1 LVKHAGAYRSDKRR
15 KEILRLKKQEE
26 KRQRRLSKGINP
38 EKDTE
43 VAASETEVTN
53 SGGVTKEEQN

>member
-53 SGGVTKEEQN
+53 SEGVTKEEQN